1 MDAAT
6 AAQRAWLALSLV
18 PGVGDVNLVKLLARF
33 GTPEEVLSASEA
45 ALADCV
51 TERLAR
57 NIRAYRETV
66 DVDGALQKMREYN
79 TTLVT
84 MDDAAYP
91 LRLAE
96 IYGPP
101 TVLYVRGTLE
111 ERDAHAVAIVGTRHA
126 TEYGKRMAREF
137 GRDLAA
143 RGITVVS
150 GLAAGVD
157 TAAHEGALEAGGR
170 TIAVLGNGVDIVFPA
185 ENAELMHRITRS
197 GAVVSPFPMGAKG
210 FKGNFPIRN
219 RIISG
224 MTLGTLVIEAPPGSG
239 ALITARDAA
248 EQGREVFAL
257 PGQVTNPNS
266 RGPHAL
272 LKEGAKLVET
282 VDDILTELEVPASAR
297 VAEPS
302 KDSKSSGRSPDRA
315 KAEVSPTS
323 GRSPDRAAPKNLDRT
338 EADILASLSPD
349 GSFVDEIAL
358 VCRIPVSQALS
369 ALTMLEL
376 KGLVR
381 QLSGKRF
388 TPA

>member
-1 MDAAT
+1 MPELTED
-6 AAQRAWLALSLV
+6 QRAWLALSLV
-18 PGVGDVNLVKLLARF
+18 PGVGDANLVKLLARF
-33 GTPEEVLSASEA
+33 GNPASVLAADEAS
-45 ALADCV
+45 LADCV
-51 TERLAR
+51 STRLAR

-66 DVDGALQKMREYN
+66 DVDGAERRMREYGA
-79 TTLVT
+79 TLVT
-84 MDDAAYP
+84 MDDEAYP

-101 TVLYVRGTLE
+101 SVLYVRGTLQE
-111 ERDAHAVAIVGTRHA
+111 SDAHAIAIVGTRHA
-126 TEYGKRMAREF
+126 TEYGRRMARE
-137 GRDLAA
+137 LAQQLA
-143 RGITVVS
+143 SRGVTVVS

-257 PGQVTNPNS
+257 PGQVSNPNS

-282 VDDILTELEVPASAR
+282 VDDILTELEVPARVR
-297 VAEPS
+297 VADTP
-302 KDSKSSGRSPDRA
+302 RVAAAA
-315 KAEVSPTS
+315 KQAA
-323 GRSPDRAAPKNLDRT
+323 AAPKPAGLSGV
-338 EADILASLSPD
+338 EQDILESLSPE

-358 VCRIPVSQALS
+358 VCRIPVSEALS
-369 ALTMLEL
+369 SLTMLEL
-376 KGLVR
+376 KGAVR